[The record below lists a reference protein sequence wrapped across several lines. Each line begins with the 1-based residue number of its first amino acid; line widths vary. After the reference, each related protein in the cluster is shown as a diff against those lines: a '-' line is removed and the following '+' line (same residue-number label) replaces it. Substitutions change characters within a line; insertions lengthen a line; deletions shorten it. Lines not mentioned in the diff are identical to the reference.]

1 MRVRLLNLAHARS
14 GEKGD
19 TATIGLIAR
28 QPRFYPVLKDLV
40 TAAAVRKHFEG
51 ICLGDVER
59 YELDN
64 LEALSFLLHRSL
76 DGGGSR
82 SLKHDAQAKTYST
95 ALLRLEIDFDP
106 AAYGL
111 TAEDLG

>member
-1 MRVRLLNLAHARS
+1 MRVRLLTLAHARS

-28 QPRFYPVLKDLV
+28 ESRFYPVLKDLV
-40 TAAAVRKHFEG
+40 TAPVVKRHFEG
-51 ICLGDVER
+51 ICFGGVDR

-95 ALLRLEIDFDP
+95 ALLRLEIEFDP

-111 TAEDLG
+111 TEGDVQ

>member
-1 MRVRLLNLAHARS
+1 MRIRLLTLAHARS

-28 QPRFYPVLKDLV
+28 SPRFYPVLKDLV
-40 TAAAVRKHFEG
+40 TAEAVKRHFTG
-51 ICLGDVER
+51 ICHGAVER
-59 YELDN
+59 FELDN
-64 LEALSFLLHRSL
+64 LEALSFLLHQSL

-95 ALLRLEIDFDP
+95 ALLRLELDLDP
-106 AAYGL
+106 AVYGL
-111 TAEDLG
+111 TAEDLR

>member
-1 MRVRLLNLAHARS
+1 MRVRLLKLAHARS

-28 QPRFYPVLKDLV
+28 APRFYPVLKDLV
-40 TAAAVRKHFEG
+40 TAAVVKRHFEG
-51 ICLGDVER
+51 ICLGEVER
-59 YELDN
+59 FELDN

-106 AAYGL
+106 AAYGF
-111 TAEDLG
+111 TAEELQ

>member
-111 TAEDLG
+111 AAEDLR